1 MKSII
6 KIYIKYPL
14 LFFVFLAVF
23 FCSCEDELLNKK
35 TETCVV
41 SFETFGGTEIP
52 SQTVFVG
59 TLIRKTEIP
68 RKTLAFFSGWFQ
80 EPELIHGF
88 SYSMLI
94 EKDMKLY
101 AKWRDGVVITYDTN
115 GGSFV
120 ENDTVPINDF
130 AIAPPEPFR
139 DNSVFVTWCS
149 DPALEN
155 EFEFNKTI
163 VNENITLYAK
173 WIEGVTVNF
182 ETNCDII
189 IPSVGL
195 LPGGYVSEPE
205 TVLIASDSTFMGW
218 YTDETYTIEYDFSLP
233 VMVSKTIYAKW
244 LPNKFITVLNGSWY
258 AIHGFKPEYAN
269 ETEVFVPSDIGGVRI
284 ARIEDEAFMN
294 NTNITKLY
302 IDDYFAGGN
311 FAIRHRSFLGCTN
324 LKSIR
329 LSNNINSIGLN
340 AFENCTSLDKV
351 LDLADRNRLTS
362 FWADSFI
369 GCTSIE
375 ELHFPKNC
383 TLFASGLFRNCSNLK
398 KVYIESVIVN
408 EATGVRSP
416 INAANQNILENCHPD
431 LQIFVPSDLI
441 NAYKTATNWSNYA
454 DRFRPLP

>member
-233 VMVSKTIYAKW
+233 VMVSTTIYAKW

-302 IDDYFAGGN
+302 IDDYFVGGN

-340 AFENCTSLDKV
+340 AFENCTSLNKV

-375 ELHFPKNC
+375 ELHFPRNC
-383 TLFASGLFRNCSNLK
+383 TSFASGLFKNCTNLK

-408 EATGVRSP
+408 ESTGVRSP

-431 LQIFVPSDLI
+431 LQIFVPADLV